1 MNAAALHTLRR
12 HENVLLCLFF
22 AAGAV
27 QTSIAALSDRQFS
40 NRTLFI
46 TGFVGSVII
55 AYWVM
60 RDSARR
66 GMARPFIF
74 GLLLVIL
81 WQILATWHVFRSR
94 GWSGFLTLGI
104 FIGLY
109 LLAFVL
115 PYAIFAAR

>member
-1 MNAAALHTLRR
+1 MNGAALHTLRR

-22 AAGAV
+22 VAGAV
-27 QTSIAALSDRQFS
+27 QTSIAAFSHRQFS

-66 GMARPFIF
+66 GMERPFIF
-74 GLLLVIL
+74 GLLLVVL

-115 PYAIFAAR
+115 PYAIFASR